1 MPTGVLMRFAPQII
15 AACLGLLLST
25 FACASQFYLFP
36 VTEIEGLAKVSP
48 VMTRS
53 MIDPRLV
60 KKLFSETAGKETQR
74 NVIEHFVST
83 LNLAYPKSVIH
94 PKQVYDI
101 NVGSGH
107 KFENN
112 NELACKQV
120 PSYNVADTYA
130 VILGITR
137 ASIYE
142 VTKGNNVEVLI
153 PVTLNLQFIKPNLA
167 KIVYTLSETM
177 YSPFRFS
184 KAEYESGAVDG
195 VIRDVLL
202 RNIKVQVSSLV
213 ASANVAFNPRDV
225 SVKLVDKDGKFFV
238 TDKGLE
244 VGFVKGEQIEARDT
258 SDKPS
263 IFDVLYVDSGYA
275 VLKLAEGLASV
286 GDSLKFIFEKAADD
300 SRKPRLMP
308 VISSRPDDAWASSI
322 SDIFSK
328 DIGFNATFQVSPV
341 DVNFAQTKELITRS
355 ANCVTWQKIP
365 SMAEA
370 SGVRNDPPSF
380 FIRFTPTVT
389 PLTMLSGSGGTKTS
403 EMFHTLVTAQVIDQF
418 GKVIF
423 SEIGDNDYSI
433 DKVDG
438 EGLNFAQAKEISLKN
453 ATQMLAKSVIAN
465 VRFEPKDFRVARVEN
480 GKLWVEGLQGISLSE
495 KLTFDILHP
504 LSAKVRGK
512 IAMIDLD
519 VSPGVG
525 DLVAEASLIGLPYS
539 VTNPVLPKPQ
549 RGDVIR
555 LYSQISSTATRL
567 QDCNETTY
575 IGQNNFVEVDY
586 LAPLIRHAVYKSKKF
601 ISYVGDS
608 AFYSDA
614 NRLLQQ
620 GLFSLQLE
628 LPSFELCMQPG
639 YAIREESVLCQDP
652 QSCKA
657 TVSMGIVARLKKG
670 GEVQKSF
677 TSGLRSE
684 FGGFQSDNKRT
695 LYGYKQL
702 SNSLTMQSDLINKL
716 NSN

>member
-1 MPTGVLMRFAPQII
+1 MKI
-15 AACLGLLLST
+15 ALQLAVGCLSLLLSNL
-25 FACASQFYLFP
+25 AAASQFYLFP

-48 VMTRS
+48 ATTRS
-53 MIDPRLV
+53 MIDSRLV
-60 KKLFSETAGKETQR
+60 TKLFSGAAGENTQR
-74 NVIEHFVST
+74 NVIEHFVSS
-83 LNLAYPKSVIH
+83 LKQAYPTSLIH

-107 KFENN
+107 KFVNN
-112 NELACKQV
+112 NDLSCKQV

-130 VILGITR
+130 VIIGITR
-137 ASIYE
+137 ASMYE

-167 KIVYTLSETM
+167 KIVYTTSETM

-202 RNIKVQVSSLV
+202 RNIKSQVSNLV
-213 ASANVAFNPRDV
+213 STAKVSFNPKDV
-225 SVKLVDKDGKFFV
+225 AVNLVDKDGKFYV

-244 VGFVKGEQIEARDT
+244 AGFVKGEQIEARDT

-275 VLKLAEGLASV
+275 VLKLAAGSASV

-308 VISSRPDDAWASSI
+308 VISSRPDDTWASSI
-322 SDIFSK
+322 SDVFSK
-328 DIGFNATFQVSPV
+328 DIGFNASFQLSPV

-370 SGVRNDPPSF
+370 SGVRNDPPNF
-380 FIRFTPTVT
+380 FIRFTPTVS
-389 PLTMLSGSGGTKTS
+389 PLTMLSGIGGTKTS

-418 GKVIF
+418 GKIIF
-423 SEIGDNDYSI
+423 SEIGDNDYAI
-433 DKVDG
+433 EKVNG

-465 VRFEPKDFRVARVEN
+465 VRFEPRDLKIARVEN
-480 GKLWVEGLQGISLSE
+480 NKLWVEGLQGIPISE
-495 KLTFDILHP
+495 KLTFDVLHP

-512 IAMIDLD
+512 IAMLDLD
-519 VSPGVG
+519 ISPGVG

-549 RGDVIR
+549 RGDIIR
-555 LYSQISSTATRL
+555 LYSQISSSTTRL
-567 QDCNETTY
+567 QDCNEITY

-620 GLFSLQLE
+620 GLFGLQLE
-628 LPSFELCMQPG
+628 RPSFELCMQPG
-639 YAIREESVLCQDP
+639 YAIREEAVQCQDP